1 MITKEALT
9 EFINNNQKL
18 IYSIIS
24 KYKGLYDLDDLYQV
38 AVFGLCKYSHNYNA
52 NLGIKFTT
60 YAYKC
65 MLGEVLNYVCTN
77 RIVKVNKE
85 VVSLN
90 KKIENARLILSQKL
104 MKEPSVKELSLFLEV
119 DENIINNVISYNQSI
134 DSLDRIINEDGKTL
148 TVLDTI
154 KDSKDNCS
162 IDNIMLKEEM
172 SKLTDFERQI
182 IYGRYFEDKTQ
193 AEISNELGVNQVY
206 VSRSEK
212 KILKRMKN
220 NMSYSN
226 AA

>member
-85 VVSLN
+85 VISLN

-162 IDNIMLKEEM
+162 IDNIMLKEEI

>member
-1 MITKEALT
+1 MITKEALA

-162 IDNIMLKEEM
+162 LDNIMLKEEI

-226 AA
+226 VA

>member
-90 KKIENARLILSQKL
+90 KKI
-104 MKEPSVKELSLFLEV
+104 
-119 DENIINNVISYNQSI
+119 
-134 DSLDRIINEDGKTL
+134 
-148 TVLDTI
+148 
-154 KDSKDNCS
+154 
-162 IDNIMLKEEM
+162 
-172 SKLTDFERQI
+172 
-182 IYGRYFEDKTQ
+182 
-193 AEISNELGVNQVY
+193 
-206 VSRSEK
+206 
-212 KILKRMKN
+212 
-220 NMSYSN
+220 
-226 AA
+226 

>member
-1 MITKEALT
+1 MITKETLT

>member
-162 IDNIMLKEEM
+162 LDNIMLKEEI

-226 AA
+226 VA

>member
-85 VVSLN
+85 VISLN

-162 IDNIMLKEEM
+162 LDNIMLKEEI

-226 AA
+226 VA

>member
-1 MITKEALT
+1 MITKEELT

>member
-162 IDNIMLKEEM
+162 LDNIMLKEEI